1 VPPHDEQHSV
11 VQWAVHPQ
19 QILPFDAGH
28 HRPRCFERWGGTTSG
43 TGGRGRSDEKHLL
56 PLCFA
61 VFEIGKRQLVGELP
75 ISINENTTVCVCTH
89 VFLFSF
95 FFLHYPNYIDLFTRS
110 FVQVVQLRAIVLQT
124 NQVLAQAEGVG
135 GASLLHVPMTM
146 KVKTEAKEGE
156 EGDEGEQV
164 RQLHHHPLTPLRRS
178 THILL
183 CSSLF
188 HLCFLFV
195 SSLFYLSQGEEF
207 AVSPVVVEVK
217 IDETK
222 CEVPTALRSL
232 RPYHYAATQEG
243 DHAASYL
250 DWTLTTVAGGYG
262 VTLNRDRTIEDR

>member
-1 VPPHDEQHSV
+1 
-11 VQWAVHPQ
+11 
-19 QILPFDAGH
+19 
-28 HRPRCFERWGGTTSG
+28 
-43 TGGRGRSDEKHLL
+43 
-56 PLCFA
+56 
-61 VFEIGKRQLVGELP
+61 
-75 ISINENTTVCVCTH
+75 
-89 VFLFSF
+89 
-95 FFLHYPNYIDLFTRS
+95 LFTRS